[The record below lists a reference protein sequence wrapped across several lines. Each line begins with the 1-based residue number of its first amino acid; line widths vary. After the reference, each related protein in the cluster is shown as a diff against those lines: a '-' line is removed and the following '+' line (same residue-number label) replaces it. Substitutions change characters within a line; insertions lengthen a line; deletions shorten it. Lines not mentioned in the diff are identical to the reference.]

1 MHSNLH
7 TGGILADDGAAVR
20 GRRRVPAGRGKIRRS
35 DDAPHCRI
43 VIMPAGSCVVVALRP
58 WWREAKLTVN
68 SPFRLSD
75 RMGAPCRGDRMRV
88 CSCRCHASITVASPF
103 PLLRHAG
110 AGLPPVRGAEDPR
123 RGAGGRG
130 SEKRCGDAAVALPD
144 CPGIAGLRFQGGTLA
159 CALPEGL
166 RWSAPPGFMCPGA
179 GGRS

>member
-20 GRRRVPAGRGKIRRS
+20 GRRRVPAGRGKTRRS

-88 CSCRCHASITVASPF
+88 CIMPMPCLDHRRLALSVASAYG
-103 PLLRHAG
+103 RRSASG
-110 AGLPPVRGAEDPR
+110 TGQRIREEVRGCRRRAAGLSRDRGA
-123 RGAGGRG
+123 AVSGGRLPARCLKGCDGWLCPVSCAQARG
-130 SEKRCGDAAVALPD
+130 SLMTNQR
-144 CPGIAGLRFQGGTLA
+144 
-159 CALPEGL
+159 
-166 RWSAPPGFMCPGA
+166 
-179 GGRS
+179 

>member
-20 GRRRVPAGRGKIRRS
+20 GRRRVPAGRGKTRRS

-43 VIMPAGSCVVVALRP
+43 VIMPVGSCVVVALRP

-110 AGLPPVRGAEDPR
+110 AGLPPVRGQRIREEVRGCRRRTAGLSRD
-123 RGAGGRG
+123 RGAAVSGGRLPA
-130 SEKRCGDAAVALPD
+130 RCLKGCDGRLRPVSCAQARGVAHDESAV
-144 CPGIAGLRFQGGTLA
+144 
-159 CALPEGL
+159 
-166 RWSAPPGFMCPGA
+166 
-179 GGRS
+179 